1 MLYSLKEEIGHQDE
15 IEERRDRD
23 QKTKAQI
30 KIKKKK
36 LRDNTI
42 ILTPCPHPH
51 PNMNQ
56 PCPPP
61 PHLSHRPIIHNN
73 NILDTEFLVQMRQSN
88 QCGSIRNDEIFNLHL
103 GSGLWALESVSPAF
117 CKTPA
122 TLIQSAQTN
131 SQKKIKTTEMR
142 FNS

>member
-30 KIKKKK
+30 KIKKNK

-42 ILTPCPHPH
+42 ILTPCPHLH

-56 PCPPP
+56 PGPPP
-61 PHLSHRPIIHNN
+61 LTYPIAPSFI
-73 NILDTEFLVQMRQSN
+73 ITIYWTQ
-88 QCGSIRNDEIFNLHL
+88 
-103 GSGLWALESVSPAF
+103 
-117 CKTPA
+117 
-122 TLIQSAQTN
+122 N
-131 SQKKIKTTEMR
+131 SWYK
-142 FNS
+142 